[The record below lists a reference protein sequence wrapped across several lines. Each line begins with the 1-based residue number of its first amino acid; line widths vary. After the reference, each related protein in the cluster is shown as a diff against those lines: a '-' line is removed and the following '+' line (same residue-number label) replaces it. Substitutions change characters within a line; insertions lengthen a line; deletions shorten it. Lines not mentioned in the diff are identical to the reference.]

1 MVAPGQECNEWN
13 TIPMISLNLMDP
25 GINCAA
31 QNLSP
36 VLTTFI
42 AEGRFLDTT
51 AVYLLVIAALYLGF
65 HPRHGIRLAVLFGI
79 TAGINE
85 ALKLVFHLP
94 RPYWVSNAVKAY
106 AAHSSFGFPSGAAMG
121 SVVMY
126 GYVSRVVRRW
136 WVFLI
141 CGILFAWTVLAR
153 IFAGVHFLLDIIGG
167 LLFGSLILVLSL
179 QVFPKMENWAGG
191 LSVRA
196 RILGIFF
203 VSFLPL
209 IVVIPAYLSL
219 AGWQVPPSWAVTAM
233 EQTGQVLNP
242 VQIGYAWTATG
253 ILLGSLLGYQCLL
266 LKGGW
271 SPPADRVQRIVVVTV
286 GMVTILLM
294 DVGIPEILQ
303 MAGLTQVIYDFGEL
317 VPMTLICF
325 WLTACIP
332 LLARSVRYT
341 GVGK

>member
-1 MVAPGQECNEWN
+1 
-13 TIPMISLNLMDP
+13 MISLNLLDP
-25 GINCAA
+25 GINSAA
-31 QNLSP
+31 QNISP
-36 VLTTFI
+36 ALTVLI
-42 AEGRFLDTT
+42 AEGHILDTT

-126 GYVSRVVRRW
+126 GYIAHVIRRW
-136 WVFLI
+136 WVFGI
-141 CGILFAWTVLAR
+141 CSILFAWTVLAR
-153 IFAGVHFLLDIIGG
+153 IFAGVHFLLDIVGG
-167 LLFGSLILVLSL
+167 LLFGSLILILSL
-179 QVFPKMENWAGG
+179 QAFPKIEVWAGG

-196 RILGIFF
+196 RILGIFL
-203 VSFLPL
+203 VSLFPL
-209 IVVIPAYLSL
+209 IVVIPAYFAL
-219 AGWQVPPSWAVTAM
+219 AGWQVPTSWAVTAM

-266 LKGGW
+266 MRGGW
-271 SPPADRVQRIVVVTV
+271 SPPASLVKRCIIVVV
-286 GMVTILLM
+286 GMKSILIM
-294 DVGIPEILQ
+294 EAWVPEVLRVP
-303 MAGLTQVIYDFGEL
+303 GLATFPPEL
-317 VPMTLICF
+317 CDLVSMTLICF
-325 WLTACIP
+325 WFTACVP
-332 LLARSVRYT
+332 LIARWAGFAGT
-341 GVGK
+341 DG

>member
-1 MVAPGQECNEWN
+1 M
-13 TIPMISLNLMDP
+13 TSFNLLDP
-25 GINCAA
+25 GINSAA

-36 VLTTFI
+36 ALTVLI
-42 AEGRFLDTT
+42 AEGHIMDTT

-94 RPYWVSNAVKAY
+94 RPYWVSNTVKAY
-106 AAHSSFGFPSGAAMG
+106 AALSSFGFPSGAAVG

-126 GYVSRVVRRW
+126 GYIALVVRRW
-136 WVFLI
+136 WVYVI

-167 LLFGSLILVLSL
+167 LLFGSIILILSL
-179 QVFPKMENWAGG
+179 QAFPKIESWAGG
-191 LSVRA
+191 LSVRT
-196 RILGIFF
+196 RILGIVL
-203 VSFLPL
+203 VSLFPL

-219 AGWQVPPSWAVTAM
+219 AGWQVPSSWAVTAM
-233 EQTGQVLNP
+233 EQTGQILNP

-253 ILLGSLLGYQCLL
+253 ILLGSLLGYQYLL
-266 LKGGW
+266 MRGGW
-271 SPPADRVQRIVVVTV
+271 SPPDGLVQRCVVVAA
-286 GMVTILLM
+286 GMGSILVI
-294 DVGIPEILQ
+294 DAQVPKILQ
-303 MAGLTQVIYDFGEL
+303 MAGLAQVLPDICDL
-317 VPMTLICF
+317 VTMTLICF

-332 LLARSVRYT
+332 LIARRA
-341 GVGK
+341 GAEG